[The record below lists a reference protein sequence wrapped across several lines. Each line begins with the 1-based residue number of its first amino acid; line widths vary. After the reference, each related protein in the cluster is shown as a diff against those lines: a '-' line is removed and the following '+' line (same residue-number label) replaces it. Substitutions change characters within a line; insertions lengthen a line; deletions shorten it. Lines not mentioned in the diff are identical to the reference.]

1 MAQLVEILN
10 QRFGK
15 LVVIERAGTH
25 KSGLA
30 QWLCQCDC
38 GGKRIAVGRV
48 LRRGGVGSC
57 GCAKRGSNNHK
68 YRHGYSCKGQ
78 GGNGK
83 VHPLYQIWA
92 SMLQRCNNPNNPAYH
107 NYGGRGIKVCERWYD
122 FNNFLADVGERPHPD
137 RSLDRY
143 PNNDGHYEPGNVRW
157 ATAEQQRNN
166 QGLKRLDQFTT
177 VELKAELLRRGEF
190 GLV

>member
-1 MAQLVEILN
+1 
-10 QRFGK
+10 
-15 LVVIERAGTH
+15 
-25 KSGLA
+25 
-30 QWLCQCDC
+30 
-38 GGKRIAVGRV
+38 
-48 LRRGGVGSC
+48 
-57 GCAKRGSNNHK
+57 
-68 YRHGYSCKGQ
+68 
-78 GGNGK
+78 
-83 VHPLYQIWA
+83 
-92 SMLQRCNNPNNPAYH
+92 MLQRCNNPNNPAYH